1 MSFRMFSAASIT
13 ARWRVKSGPTL
24 KKGSRIT
31 IRLFLPDEPTTPIEL
46 KAEVLGPFGE
56 HGGVRMKFINPPVEA
71 VRRIHRL
78 LT

>member
-1 MSFRMFSAASIT
+1 VGVA
-13 ARWRVKSGPTL
+13 SGPTP

-31 IRLFLPDEPTTPIEL
+31 IRLFLPDDAEPIEL

-56 HGGVRMKFINPPVEA
+56 HGGARMKFINPPVEA